1 MTPPHLAPKGKK
13 EDSTL
18 QASLVCVGGRGG
30 RGWQRRK
37 RVQPWKSLQEEHL
50 REYSPMNG
58 LGFVKR
64 CVFVC
69 FYFFNLILTDTSQN
83 LQNAL
88 FHFYP

>member
-1 MTPPHLAPKGKK
+1 MTPPHVAPKRKK
-13 EDSTL
+13 ADSTL
-18 QASLVCVGGRGG
+18 QASLVGVGVPE
-30 RGWQRRK
+30 K
-37 RVQPWKSLQEEHL
+37 KESATLEKSTGKNL
-50 REYSPMNG
+50 REYSPVNG

-69 FYFFNLILTDTSQN
+69 FYIFNLILTDTSQN